1 MKRLFLVLL
10 LPLTAFAAP
19 PASVRSYEGTIAIPT
34 YEHIG
39 REMQP
44 PLFANSTVTG
54 MYPFTTYL
62 APFKPGPN
70 PHTYNAIFLENE
82 YLKLTYI
89 PDFGCRIF
97 SVYDKLRGREM
108 LYRNDVIKPAPY
120 NPRYS
125 WPQSGMELTGPHDL
139 HTLTL
144 HSEPY
149 WANKIVRHDDGS
161 ISLVLGEIDPVYGM
175 KVNFT
180 ATLHPHIA
188 ALQTTVFCF
197 NTRDSRKPQMFWV
210 NTAINA
216 TPKTRFIYPMSRTV
230 GHTTAEIA
238 DWPMY
243 NGIDYSWDR
252 NNKHMLGVF
261 GIDIYDNFQ
270 GAYQFDRDYGI
281 FRYADRRVVQ
291 GMKLWTFGYGPES
304 KNYENGY
311 TDHAGPYVE
320 LQSGRFVWDGHYE
333 WVAPHKVEGWSEW
346 WIPVAQTGALTTLT
360 RDVALNL
367 DVQPDSRGVNSVV
380 ALALGATRVISGAK
394 LLVQAKCGKLL
405 ERSIDLDPAKPFH
418 TEITGIRANSDG
430 LSHLVVTVKDPAGHD
445 LLDYHRPDGN
455 PGRKEYTP
463 FTRPL
468 EQPHKSPDEMSVEE
482 LTLAAEYRLKEL
494 DEPGAMALL
503 ERALQRDPGYSRAH
517 LLIGIADFNQDR
529 YHEAEAQLTKVIDR
543 DPYDDAAYFYL
554 AMSQFALG
562 KEPAAERN
570 LYYIW
575 PDSAYYG
582 EREYHLGVLAFKR
595 RNFDDALAHFHRAID
610 SNAEDLSARLA
621 LAVTL
626 REMSNKTAALAE
638 LTDIEAID
646 PTNRPAQAERWFLTG
661 DENSRTELLRLM
673 GAQTQ
678 EAIAVT
684 NFYRD
689 LGQWRDA
696 ARILQLV
703 GDNNRDPWGTTPVF
717 YYTLAYCERRAGDS
731 SAADR
736 ALRKA
741 RAAAGKVDRFPY
753 REETEAPLEE
763 AVQLDPGDGTARF
776 DLACLLYFH
785 GRHKEAIEQWEA
797 AVKINPRDFSSR
809 RALGLAYAE
818 QGFPIEKSVA
828 QLERAIEINP
838 AHLRTLD
845 DLSAIYARAG
855 RFDEQ
860 LSLLKKALDRSPSDD
875 DLAAGVLTA
884 NLNIGRY
891 SGAEHLIAT
900 HTFAIRHRSYGLR
913 DKYRLMR
920 CGLGAKAF
928 LQGEYRQALELFES
942 ALHPPAS
949 LGVDTFENQ
958 ASPRLE
964 YYIGRSLE
972 ALGRKDDASRAYEKS
987 IVGLEQLS
995 GDRDSWSSENFFMIL
1010 SLDRLGRSDEAARLE
1025 KHFANFA
1032 ETERDSKSAERR
1044 AAALYLLALVSGHD
1058 GHPEQART
1066 LLVEA
1071 LDAQPDLLAARL
1083 ALRGDVVDPLP
1094 KTS

>member
-1 MKRLFLVLL
+1 MKRLLLALL
-10 LPLTAFAAP
+10 LPLAALATAP
-19 PASVRSYEGTIAIPT
+19 EPVRSYEGTVTIPT

-70 PHTYNAIFLENE
+70 PHTYKAIFLENE

-97 SVYDKLRGREM
+97 SVYDKLRRREM

-149 WANKIVRHDDGS
+149 WANKIVHQNDGG

-175 KVNFT
+175 TVNFT

-188 ALQTTVFCF
+188 ALQIIVFCF
-197 NTRDSRKPQMFWV
+197 NTRDGRKPQMFWV
-210 NTAINA
+210 NTAVNA

-238 DWPMY
+238 DWPLY

-270 GAYQFDRDYGI
+270 GAYQYDRDYGI

-291 GMKLWTFGYGPES
+291 GMKLWTFGYGPEL

-320 LQSGRFVWDGHYE
+320 LQSGRHVWDGHYE

-346 WIPVAQTGALTTLT
+346 WIPVSQTGGLTTLT
-360 RDVALNL
+360 RDVAMSLE
-367 DVQPDSRGVNSVV
+367 VQPDSGGVNSVIT
-380 ALALGATRVISGAK
+380 LALGATRVISGAK
-394 LLVQAKCGKLL
+394 LSIVAKCGKLL
-405 ERSIDLDPAKPFH
+405 DRSIDLDPARPFH
-418 TEITGIRANSDG
+418 TQIAGIHANSDG
-430 LSHLVVTVKDPAGHD
+430 LTRLVVTVKDSAGSE
-445 LLDYHRPDGN
+445 LLDYHRPDSN

-468 EQPHKSPDEMSVEE
+468 EQPHKSPDEMSIEE
-482 LTLAAEYRLKEL
+482 QTLAAEYRLKEL

-503 ERALQRDPGYSRAH
+503 TKTLERDSGYSRAH
-517 LLIGIADFNQDR
+517 LLIGVTDFNDNR
-529 YHEAEAQLTKVIDR
+529 YEDAVNHLSKVIER

-562 KEPAAERN
+562 KESAAERN

-582 EREYHLGVLAFKR
+582 EREYQLGLLAFKR
-595 RNFDDALAHFHRAID
+595 RNLEEALVHFRRAID
-610 SNAEDLSARLA
+610 CNAGDLSAHLA
-621 LAVTL
+621 LVVAL
-626 REMSNKTAALAE
+626 RQTGNRNAALAE
-638 LTDIEAID
+638 VAAIEAID
-646 PTNRPAQAERWFLTG
+646 PTSRPAEAERWFLSG
-661 DENSRTELLRLM
+661 DEKARDELLRLT
-673 GAQTQ
+673 GGQTQ

-684 NFYRD
+684 TLYRD
-689 LGQWRDA
+689 LGQWKDA

-703 GDNNRDPWGTTPVF
+703 GEKNRDPWGVTPVF
-717 YYTLAYCERRAGDS
+717 YYTLAYCQRRAGDS
-731 SAADR
+731 GMADQSL
-736 ALRKA
+736 ANA
-741 RAAAGKVDRFPY
+741 RSAAGKVDRFPY

-763 AVQLDPGDGTARF
+763 AVHLNPEDGTARF
-776 DLACLLYFH
+776 DLACLLYFR
-785 GRHKEAIEQWEA
+785 GRPKAAIAQWEA

-818 QGFPIEKSVA
+818 QGFPVDKAVA

-845 DLSAIYARAG
+845 DLSAIYARTG
-855 RFDEQ
+855 RFEDQ
-860 LSLLKKALDRSPSDD
+860 LTLLKKALERSPSDD
-875 DLAAGVLTA
+875 DLAEGVLTA
-884 NLNIGRY
+884 NLNMGRY
-891 SGAEHLIAT
+891 SEAERLIAT
-900 HTFAIRHRSYGLR
+900 HSFAIRHRSYGLR
-913 DKYRLMR
+913 DKYRVLR
-920 CGLGAKAF
+920 CGMGAKAF
-928 LQGEYRQALELFES
+928 LRGDYRQALELFES

-949 LGVDTFENQ
+949 LGVDTFDNQ
-958 ASPRLE
+958 GSPRLD
-964 YYIGRSLE
+964 YYIGRTLE
-972 ALGRKDDASRAYEKS
+972 ALGRNEDARRAYEKS
-987 IVGLEQLS
+987 IAGLQQLS
-995 GDRDSWSSENFFMIL
+995 GDRDSWSSDNFFMVL
-1010 SLDRLGRSDEAARLE
+1010 SLDRLGRSDEAGRLE

-1044 AAALYLLALVSGHD
+1044 AASLYLLALIAQHD

-1066 LLVEA
+1066 LLLEA
-1071 LDAQPDLLAARL
+1071 LDARPDLLAARL
-1083 ALRGDVVDPLP
+1083 ALRGDVVDPLT
-1094 KTS
+1094 KAS